1 MAGKAAPTSP
11 LDLSAMQR
19 FLTLS
24 LLVIA
29 SLFAVKPAIAA
40 ADKAEE
46 GPQNRII
53 CDRKG
58 NYPDS
63 LAAESREGWV
73 DLRFTMKPDGS
84 FTDIEIISAF
94 GEPYFAQTAKEAITS
109 CRYER
114 PELIGPPGFEYRN
127 LRTRYYFRLANDN
140 KGSTEKVY
148 KKINESK
155 KLMDEGKIDE
165 SEEILNDAE
174 KESRKLYEYSH
185 IMIRR
190 AFISAARGNNNLSL
204 SYLYGISKNKSFIE
218 KKEFAQLLR
227 MRLTLEVME
236 GQYVL
241 AEKTA
246 AEMAERP
253 RDGDDKLLAQL
264 ALLKQTV
271 TSGKPV
277 SVNGQIPVN
286 CHPAFC
292 DTNRP
297 EWFYAPYNR
306 TVSLADIQGQLDDVI
321 LRCDRKTAIFKAEAG
336 ITWTIPKSW
345 GECKVHVVGK
355 PGATF
360 KLIDETL

>member
-1 MAGKAAPTSP
+1 
-11 LDLSAMQR
+11 MQR

-24 LLVIA
+24 TLVIA
-29 SLFAVKPAIAA
+29 GLFAVDPAIAA
-40 ADKAEE
+40 EDKAEE

-58 NYPDS
+58 KYPNN
-63 LAAESREGWV
+63 LGAESREGWV
-73 DLRFTMKPDGS
+73 DLRLTMKPDGS
-84 FTDIEIISAF
+84 FTDIEVISAF
-94 GEPYFAQTAKEAITS
+94 GEPYFAETAKQAITY

-114 PELIGPPGFEYRN
+114 PEMIGPPGVEHRN
-127 LRTRYYFRLANDN
+127 LRTRYYYFRIDGNN
-140 KGSTEKVY
+140 KGGTEEFY
-148 KKINESK
+148 KKIIHSK
-155 KLMDEGKIDE
+155 KLMEEGKIDE
-165 SEEILNDAE
+165 SEKVLIEAE
-174 KESRKLYEYSH
+174 KQSSKLYEYSH

-190 AFISAARGNNNLSL
+190 AFISAARGNNNLTL
-204 SYLYGISKNKSFIE
+204 SYLYGISESKSFID
-218 KKEFAQLLR
+218 KKEFAKLLR
-227 MRLTLEVME
+227 MRLELEVME

-292 DTNRP
+292 EPDHP

-306 TVSLADIQGQLDDVI
+306 TVSLTDIQGQLDDVI
-321 LRCDRKTAIFKAEAG
+321 LRCDRKTATFKAEAG

-345 GECKVHVVGK
+345 GACKVHVVGK

-360 KLIDETL
+360 KLIDETLPG